1 MKYPWVKWIGR
12 SRKERWVMGCRYQRP
27 TDKES
32 EVSFRVVEILVVSQ
46 NRAGK
51 ISRFLLVDNGKETL
65 EVVQREMQD
74 FVKTAIMANR
84 LGKPESRKESRRNLK
99 HL

>member
-1 MKYPWVKWIGR
+1 LIGKF
-12 SRKERWVMGCRYQRP
+12 RKERWVMGCRYQKP

-32 EVSFRVVEILVVSQ
+32 EVSFRVVEILVVSEKL
-46 NRAGK
+46 AGK
-51 ISRFLLVDNGKETL
+51 SSRFLLVDNGKDTI

-84 LGKPESRKESRRNLK
+84 LGKPECRKESLRSL
-99 HL
+99 